1 MIRTTLLPLTM
12 SMIVATALA
21 TPAATGQQ
29 VVQSQR
35 ASQSIRGGQ
44 SAEAQWLDTLPADLP
59 IVVRVGG
66 MQQATNNLVT
76 MMRAMSPN
84 LAEQLGSQIQATV
97 SEFTRSLGAGQGE
110 AAALVLIDVVTPDEF
125 GEQVELEGAQLQV
138 KPRAIAVFQTQDYR
152 GALASIAGQQ
162 NLQPEQRDG
171 YDVVTVGNG
180 EQIFA
185 VQKQGFAAV
194 TQHEDLIKKV
204 TSAPEQNLGHVMTDE
219 MKSHFLDGDLGVYV
233 DLASINDAYAD
244 QGEQVRGFLRQQVDE
259 LREENPETAQQ
270 IRTAYQQVFKAA
282 ENARCM
288 AANASFAEQGL
299 SVSGKL
305 LMNDDYEPIR
315 QMADQGDDPADE
327 LAKLPRGSAY
337 YAFNML
343 DPETIEWNMIPSGDQ
358 IEEDFPEIAKVLE
371 SPEFDQANEQ
381 FRKAGLMRSSASL
394 GLGESRQGICVIEA
408 EDAPALIDAVRSS
421 VEAIKGRDFSLIKD
435 LTIETEAQQHEGYTF
450 DKIAATYDF
459 DAFTKEVEEQTEEV
473 KNQVQQKIDDENI
486 NQNIDEA
493 LADRPIDREEAVAAL
508 RRIVGEST
516 TIWVGTD
523 GSKTLSVL
531 AENWDD
537 AQSQIDS
544 YLANDQGIGETE
556 SYQKVRAELP
566 DRVRALTMVDVQ
578 TGFRQILGELRQAT
592 EEDDLRAPEQTPE
605 QTTMI
610 GMAVVAEPDG
620 LRFKSFMP
628 SEVGPVIEKGI
639 VPVIE
644 RQLEQQQNQGQ

>member
-1 MIRTTLLPLTM
+1 MIRTTFFPLTM
-12 SMIVATALA
+12 SMVVATALA
-21 TPAATGQQ
+21 SPAAMGQQ
-29 VVQSQR
+29 AGQPQQ
-35 ASQSIRGGQ
+35 AGQAARGGQ

-59 IVVRVGG
+59 VVVRVGG

-76 MMRAMSPN
+76 MMRAMSPD

-110 AAALVLIDVVTPDEF
+110 AAALVLIDVLSPDEL
-125 GEQVELEGAQLQV
+125 GQQVKLDGAQLRV

-152 GALASIAGQQ
+152 TALASISGQQ

-171 YDVVTVGNG
+171 YEVVTAGNG
-180 EQIFA
+180 MQIFA

-204 TSAPEQNLGHVMTDE
+204 AAAPEQNLGQAMSDD

-233 DLASINDAYAD
+233 DLATINETYAD
-244 QGEQVRGFLRQQVDE
+244 QGEQIRGFLRQQVE
-259 LREENPETAQQ
+259 QLGEENPETAQQ
-270 IRTAYQQVFKAA
+270 IQTAYQQVFKAA
-282 ENARCM
+282 ENARSM
-288 AANASFAEQGL
+288 AANASFAEKGL

-305 LMNDDYEPIR
+305 LMNEDYEPIR
-315 QMADQGDDPADE
+315 QIAEQGDDPADE
-327 LAKLPRGSAY
+327 LGKLPRGSAY

-343 DPETIEWNMIPSGDQ
+343 DPETIEWSMIPSGDQ
-358 IEEDFPEIAKVLE
+358 IQEDFPEIAKVLD
-371 SPEFDQANEQ
+371 SPEFDQAKEK
-381 FRKAGLMRSSASL
+381 FRQAGLMRSSASL

-408 EDAPALIDAVRSS
+408 EDAQALIDAVRSS

-450 DKIAATYDF
+450 DKITATYDF
-459 DAFTKEVEEQTEEV
+459 EAFTKEVEEQTEEV
-473 KNQVQQKIDDENI
+473 KNQVQEKIENENV

-493 LADRPIDREEAVAAL
+493 LENPPIDRAEAVVAL

-516 TIWVGTD
+516 TLWVGTD
-523 GSKTLSVL
+523 GSKALSVL

-566 DRVRALTMVDVQ
+566 DRVRALSMVDVQ
-578 TGFRQILGELRQAT
+578 TGFRQVLGELRQAT

-605 QTTMI
+605 EPTMV
-610 GMAVVAEPDG
+610 GLAVVAEPDG
-620 LRFKSFMP
+620 LRFKSFVP
-628 SEVGPVIEKGI
+628 SEVGPVIEKGV
-639 VPVIE
+639 VPLIE
-644 RQLEQQQNQGQ
+644 RQIEQQQNQRQ